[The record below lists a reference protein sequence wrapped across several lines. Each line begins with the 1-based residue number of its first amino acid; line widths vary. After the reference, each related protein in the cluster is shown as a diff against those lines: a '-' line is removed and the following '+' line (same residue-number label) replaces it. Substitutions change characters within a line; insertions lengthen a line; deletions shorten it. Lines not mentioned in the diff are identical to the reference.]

1 METGTGGT
9 MNWLKRI
16 YNRWRY
22 RPTLQDFWRPSPGEK
37 IVSTTQFQD
46 VVIVA
51 TEYGVYVI
59 TPGQRVL
66 WDWEIQ
72 KIAVQARS

>member
-1 METGTGGT
+1 
-9 MNWLKRI
+9 MNWLRRI

-22 RPTLQDFWRPSPGEK
+22 RPTLQDFWKPGPGEK
-37 IVSTTQFQD
+37 IVSTTQFRD

-51 TEYGVYVI
+51 TDNGVYVI
-59 TPGQRVL
+59 TPGHMPL

-72 KIAVQARS
+72 KIAAQAR